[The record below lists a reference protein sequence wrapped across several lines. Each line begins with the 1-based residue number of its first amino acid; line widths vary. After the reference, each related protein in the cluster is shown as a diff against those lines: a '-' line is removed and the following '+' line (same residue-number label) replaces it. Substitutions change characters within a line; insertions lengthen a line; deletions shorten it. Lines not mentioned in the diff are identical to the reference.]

1 MIRNISLAL
10 IIFILNINFLKANS
24 DIFISVKIDDEIITN
39 YDIEKEIRYLK
50 ILNPNLE
57 QLKQNK
63 VFELA
68 KNSLVNEIIKKKEIV
83 KYIDLKE
90 ENNLVDN
97 NLKNLI
103 TKLNYKSENQFK
115 EILDRKKIY
124 SIDQIRNKINIELFW
139 NEIIF
144 QKYNRQ
150 VKINKKD
157 LIKKIDY
164 LSNKIRKEYLLSEI
178 IFSKKKEESLE
189 TIKNQIELSIKEIG
203 FNNSA
208 NIYSISESSKLG
220 GKIGWV
226 SENSLSNI
234 IIKKLSNLK
243 VGEYTNLIQI
253 ANNYMI
259 LKIDEIKESKVKI
272 DKQKELEKLIKIET
286 NKQLNQFSRIYFMK
300 SKINYTINE
309 Q

>member
-68 KNSLVNEIIKKKEIV
+68 KKSLVNEIIKKKEIT

-103 TKLNYKSENQFK
+103 TRLNYKSEDQFK

-150 VKINKKD
+150 VKINEKD

-164 LSNKIRKEYLLSEI
+164 LSNKLRKEYLLSEI

-243 VGEYTNLIQI
+243 VGEYTDLIQI